1 MKIAILDGY
10 TSTMGEFDW
19 KGIEAFGEVA
29 AYDRTPEDKI
39 IERAR
44 GAEAVLTN
52 KVPMFEEQ
60 ICALP
65 ELRYI
70 GVLATGYNN
79 VDLRCAKSRGIAVTN
94 IAEYG
99 TDSVAQAVFA
109 HILNIANKTE
119 EHSQSARSGDWSK
132 CADICYCLAP
142 LTEIAGKTIGIVGY
156 GAIGRRVAQIAK
168 AFGME
173 VVAYSPS
180 RPAGTSDAAARFT
193 TLDDLLSSS
202 DIISLNCALND
213 STKEMVNAESIAKMK
228 DGAWI
233 VNTGR
238 GGLVNERDLAAAL
251 NSGKIGAAGVDVLS
265 SEPPPPDN
273 PLISAKNC
281 HITPHIAWTT
291 REARKRLIQIAAENL
306 KSWLEGGS
314 KNRIC

>member
-109 HILNIANKTE
+109 HILNIANTTE

-193 TLDDLLSSS
+193 TLDDLLRSS

-213 STKEMVNAESIAKMK
+213 STKEMVNAESIAK
-228 DGAWI
+228 
-233 VNTGR
+233 
-238 GGLVNERDLAAAL
+238 
-251 NSGKIGAAGVDVLS
+251 KISL
-265 SEPPPPDN
+265 
-273 PLISAKNC
+273 
-281 HITPHIAWTT
+281 
-291 REARKRLIQIAAENL
+291 
-306 KSWLEGGS
+306 
-314 KNRIC
+314 

>member
-1 MKIAILDGY
+1 MKITILDGY

-19 KGIEAFGEVA
+19 KALEAFGEVA
-29 AYDRTPEDKI
+29 AYDRTPKDKI
-39 IERAR
+39 IERAK
-44 GAEAVLTN
+44 GSEAVLTN
-52 KVPMFEEQ
+52 KVPMFAEQ

-79 VDLRCAKSRGIAVTN
+79 VDLQCAKSRAIAVTN

-109 HILNIANKTE
+109 HILNIANRTE
-119 EHSQSARSGDWSK
+119 EHSQSAKSGGWAG

-142 LTEIAGKTIGIVGY
+142 LTEIAGKTLGIVGY
-156 GAIGRRVAQIAK
+156 GAIGRKVAQIAK
-168 AFGME
+168 AFGMG

-180 RPAGTSDAAARFT
+180 RPAGTSDGTARFST
-193 TLDDLLSSS
+193 FDALLESS

-213 STKEMVNAESIAKMK
+213 STKEIVNACSIARMK

-238 GGLVNERDLAAAL
+238 GGLVNEKDLADAL

-265 SEPPPPDN
+265 SEPPPPGN

-281 HITPHIAWTT
+281 RITPHIAWTT

-306 KSWLEGGS
+306 KSWLDGGT

>member
-94 IAEYG
+94 IAKYG

-109 HILNIANKTE
+109 HILNIANKKE
-119 EHSQSARSGDWSK
+119 EHSQSESSGDWSK
-132 CADICYCLAP
+132 CADICY
-142 LTEIAGKTIGIVGY
+142 
-156 GAIGRRVAQIAK
+156 
-168 AFGME
+168 
-173 VVAYSPS
+173 
-180 RPAGTSDAAARFT
+180 
-193 TLDDLLSSS
+193 
-202 DIISLNCALND
+202 
-213 STKEMVNAESIAKMK
+213 
-228 DGAWI
+228 
-233 VNTGR
+233 
-238 GGLVNERDLAAAL
+238 
-251 NSGKIGAAGVDVLS
+251 
-265 SEPPPPDN
+265 
-273 PLISAKNC
+273 
-281 HITPHIAWTT
+281 
-291 REARKRLIQIAAENL
+291 
-306 KSWLEGGS
+306 
-314 KNRIC
+314 